1 MSDKLRFDGRVA
13 LVTGAGGGLGRE
25 YALMLAERGAKV
37 VVNDLGGDIKGGG
50 KSSRAADK
58 VVDEIKAKGGVAVA
72 NYDSVEDGEKLVQT
86 ALENF
91 GRIDILINNAGILR
105 DRSFARTSDGD
116 WDIIHRVHLR
126 GSFLVTRAAWPH
138 MKKNNYG
145 KIIMTTSTAG
155 IYGNFGQA
163 NYSAAKLG
171 VLGLSHTLA
180 VEGRK
185 NNIMSNT
192 VGPTA
197 YTRLAS
203 SVMPDEM
210 VDALKPEYVAPLVA
224 WLCHEECEE
233 TGGLFECGAGWMA
246 KLRWEKAKGAV
257 VRRANT
263 KMEPEAVRD
272 NWEQITEFNEDSTHP
287 GSIQES
293 SVNLLTVLQEISEQN
308 PSDVRKSNTSGG
320 IDPNAAIGSVLPDGH
335 FSYTDKETMLYALG
349 VGTSTTQPD
358 HLKFLFEMSDEFSAL
373 PTMGVV
379 IQFGVQGG
387 LLSVPGLEID
397 ATKILHG
404 EQYLEIFKPIPTS
417 GNMTSKGKIA
427 DVLDKGS
434 GALVIIDVDTFD
446 ENGEKICFN
455 QSAIFVQK
463 AGGFGGKRTSAVA
476 KMPADPPKRAPD
488 ASVKETTNIDQA
500 AIYRLSGDRN
510 PLHIDPSFAAM
521 GGFSQP
527 ILHGL
532 CSFGYA
538 GRHVLQTYCGNDVS
552 KFKAIKVRFSKP
564 VLPGETIQTD
574 MWKEGSRVFF
584 QCKVVETGKVCL
596 SGAYVDLNEGGDS
609 AGASDGTS
617 QEPAL
622 QSDLMF
628 QAIQGRLDSSPDLA
642 KKINGVFAWNITKDK
657 KTAAQWT
664 VDLKSSPPSVY
675 RGEPKAG
682 TKAGVTL
689 TMSDEDLVDMASGKL
704 PGQKAFM
711 TGKLKIKGNLML
723 VQKMGTLFQEQS
735 KL

>member
-1 MSDKLRFDGRVA
+1 MSEKLRFDGKVA

-50 KSSRAADK
+50 KSSAAADK
-58 VVDEIKAKGGVAVA
+58 VVQEIKAKGGVAVA
-72 NYDSVEDGEKLVQT
+72 NYDSVEDGEAVVQT

-105 DRSFARTSDGD
+105 DRSFARTSDAD
-116 WDIIHRVHLR
+116 WDIVHRVHLR
-126 GSFLVTRAAWPH
+126 GSFLVSRAAWPH

-171 VLGLSHTLA
+171 LLGLSNTLSI
-180 VEGRK
+180 EGRK
-185 NNIMSNT
+185 YGINCNT
-192 VGPTA
+192 LAPTA
-197 YTRLAS
+197 GSRLTQT
-203 SVMPDEM
+203 VMAQEM
-210 VDALKPEYVAPLVA
+210 VDALKPEFVAPLVV
-224 WLCHEECEE
+224 WLCHEDCDE

-246 KLRWEKAKGAV
+246 KVRWERAQGAV
-257 VRRANT
+257 VRRKDA

-272 NWEQITEFNEDSTHP
+272 NWDTVTDFEDSTHP
-287 GSIQES
+287 TSIQES
-293 SVNLLTVLQEISEQN
+293 SVNLLQVLQEINEGGGGGVTKQ
-308 PSDVRKSNTSGG
+308 NTSGG
-320 IDPNAAIGSVLPDGH
+320 IDPDAAIGSVLPDSH
-335 FSYTDKETMLYALG
+335 FEYSNKETMLYALG
-349 VGTSTTQPD
+349 VGTSTTHED
-358 HLKFLFEMSDEFSAL
+358 HLKFLFEMNDEFCAL
-373 PTMGVV
+373 PTMGVI
-379 IQFGVQGG
+379 IQFAAMGG
-387 LLSVPGLEID
+387 LMGDSVKGLAID
-397 ATKILHG
+397 PTKILHG
-404 EQYLEIFKPIPTS
+404 EQYLEIYKPIPTS
-417 GNMTSKGKIA
+417 GKMVSRGKIA
-427 DVLDKGS
+427 DVLDKGK
-434 GALVIIDVDTFD
+434 GALIIVDVDTFD
-446 ENGEKICFN
+446 EYGEKICFN
-455 QSAIFVQK
+455 QSATYVQK

-476 KMPADPPKRAPD
+476 KNPADPPKRAPD
-488 ASVKETTNIDQA
+488 ATVKEKTSIDQA

-538 GRHVLQTYCGNDVS
+538 GRHVLQTYCGNDVT
-552 KFKAIKVRFSKP
+552 KFKAMKVRFSSP

-584 QCKVVETGKVCL
+584 QCTVVETGKACL
-596 SGAYVDLNEGGDS
+596 SGAYVDLNEGG
-609 AGASDGTS
+609 AAAEVAA
-617 QEPAL
+617 EPQGSGL

-628 QAIQGRLDSSPDLA
+628 QAIEARIQDAPDMA
-642 KKINGVFAWNITKDK
+642 KKINGVIAWNITKDG

-664 VDLKSSPPSVY
+664 VDLKSKPPKVY
-675 RGEPKAG
+675 RGEPQGVKAS
-682 TKAGVTL
+682 VTL
-689 TMSDEDLVDMASGKL
+689 TMADGDLVDMASGKL

-723 VQKMGTLFQEQS
+723 VQKMGTLFQDQA